1 MPNHTFS
8 GDWQSPT
15 VVSGGGSAGISLA
28 SMTVDSE
35 EHATRFVKDL
45 FRHGFVSAVQM
56 FDGGFERSYLKFGR
70 PSTEKT
76 RVRLE
81 MVVADSRLSAL
92 IEYVNNNNPTMYDY
106 PVPDVT
112 VIPVSSGN
120 QNFVDWAKAPT
131 KIDYDKVYKQ

>member
-1 MPNHTFS
+1 MPNHTFN
-8 GDWQSPT
+8 GEWGTPN
-15 VVSGGGSAGISLA
+15 VVGGGGSVGISLA

-45 FRHGFVSAVQM
+45 FKHGYVSAVQM

-70 PSTEKT
+70 PTTEKT

-81 MVVADSRLSAL
+81 MVVADGQLTGL
-92 IEYVNNNNPTMYDY
+92 IDYVNNNNPTMYDY

-112 VIPVSSGN
+112 VIPVTQGN
-120 QNFVDWAKAPT
+120 QAFIDWAKAPT